1 MPGASRHP
9 VGAASAAS
17 DCAGD
22 EDPANRPASSRL
34 KPLLQGSCLL
44 RDSAASG
51 RLGISYWKPA
61 LALIAALLVSP
72 VFAAPLE
79 QLALVSEH
87 PVDGMVG
94 GNLSGLAVCN
104 GRLWTV
110 SDRDDELIYSLNT
123 TQTVWQAEPQTM
135 AVPPAP
141 ESDLPVNLRS
151 MAKLSSIVRGGSLD
165 FEGISCD
172 AAGNKYLVSEAFAE
186 VLKVPVDG
194 APVWLKLPSELVLQ
208 ARAKGMLQHF
218 NAIYEGL
225 AISPDGNRLWLAAER
240 DQRGLLVVGREN
252 DTWRCKGSCVLRTEP
267 GKEVLPPQ
275 VGGKSVSRDFA
286 DLSLFNGKLY
296 ALERSAYRICR
307 RTLQTGANERCWS
320 FSAEALKPNRLY
332 DQRYGLTEA
341 LVVDETG
348 AWVGVDNNF
357 GERADGEK
365 RPIVWRFAAPAGGWG
380 ERP

>member
-1 MPGASRHP
+1 M
-9 VGAASAAS
+9 
-17 DCAGD
+17 
-22 EDPANRPASSRL
+22 
-34 KPLLQGSCLL
+34 
-44 RDSAASG
+44 ASG
-51 RLGISYWKPA
+51 QSMNALTDRPNRYGKYLWAGLLATLLAAPA
-61 LALIAALLVSP
+61 
-72 VFAAPLE
+72 FAVPLE
-79 QLALVSEH
+79 QLKLLSEH
-87 PVDGMVG
+87 PVEAMVG

-104 GRLWTV
+104 GQLWAI
-110 SDRDDELIYSLNT
+110 SDRDDNVLYRMDRA
-123 TQTVWQAEPQTM
+123 QTVWQAQPV
-135 AVPPAP
+135 AIDVPDVP
-141 ESDLPVNLRS
+141 ESDLPVSLRS
-151 MAKLSSIVRGGSLD
+151 LAKLSSYVRGGSLD

-172 AAGNKYLVSEAFAE
+172 AQGNKYLVSEAHAE
-186 VLKVPVDG
+186 VLQVPVEG
-194 APVWLKLPSELVLQ
+194 SPQWLKLPAELVAQ

-218 NAIYEGL
+218 NAIFEGL
-225 AISPDGNRLWLAAER
+225 AISPEGDRLWLAAER
-240 DQRGLLVVGREN
+240 DQRGLLVVDRASDG
-252 DTWRCKGSCVLRTEP
+252 WRCKGSCVLRTEP

-320 FSAEALKPNRLY
+320 FSAEALKPQRLY
-332 DQRYGLTEA
+332 EQRFGLTEA